1 MLTTQTFLKKTR
13 RGNVIKIVREHY
25 LRDDIYCGSSA
36 CTSCKHTL
44 LSSDDEIEAAG
55 NTPTYILLVMITS
68 HIISELQTKFFNYI
82 FAKCLIIVPSSE
94 SEELRPLAIL
104 SSQPNKSV
112 STKHS
117 LHYLMIDTNIVL
129 EEIDFL
135 EDANGLQNVIILQ
148 TVLKEVRHRSTAIYK
163 RLKDIISYKKRRF
176 YVFLNEH
183 HKGNCHYDPMFM
195 MMNV

>member
-1 MLTTQTFLKKTR
+1 MP
-13 RGNVIKIVREHY
+13 
-25 LRDDIYCGSSA
+25 LR
-36 CTSCKHTL
+36 
-44 LSSDDEIEAAG
+44 
-55 NTPTYILLVMITS
+55 
-68 HIISELQTKFFNYI
+68 
-82 FAKCLIIVPSSE
+82 E

-117 LHYLMIDTNIVL
+117 SHYLMIDTNIVL

-176 YVFLNEH
+176 YVLLNEH
-183 HKGNCHYDPMFM
+183 HKGNFHYDLIFM
-195 MMNV
+195 IMNQDPYKNLKQYQISF

>member
-1 MLTTQTFLKKTR
+1 MPL
-13 RGNVIKIVREHY
+13 
-25 LRDDIYCGSSA
+25 
-36 CTSCKHTL
+36 
-44 LSSDDEIEAAG
+44 
-55 NTPTYILLVMITS
+55 
-68 HIISELQTKFFNYI
+68 
-82 FAKCLIIVPSSE
+82 SE
-94 SEELRPLAIL
+94 SEELRPLAVL
-104 SSQPNKSV
+104 SSQPNKNV

-183 HKGNCHYDPMFM
+183 HKGIFHYDLMFM
-195 MMNV
+195 MMNK